1 MCLFLV
7 NHSLIHFYQ
16 ERGSNFYAHN
26 SDVTIQAQVQ
36 LSCNFVGKKL
46 ATNAVYIVVKKW
58 ATIYIV
64 ISRLL
69 LSHEET
75 PVDVTDM

>member
-7 NHSLIHFYQ
+7 NHSLIHLYQ
-16 ERGSNFYAHN
+16 EQGSNFYAHN

-46 ATNAVYIVVKKW
+46 ATNAVYIVVK
-58 ATIYIV
+58 
-64 ISRLL
+64 
-69 LSHEET
+69 
-75 PVDVTDM
+75 

>member
-1 MCLFLV
+1 MCQFLV

-26 SDVTIQAQVQ
+26 SDVTIQVQ

-46 ATNAVYIVVKKW
+46 ATNAVYIVVKSGPPFSYF
-58 ATIYIV
+58 AAIT
-64 ISRLL
+64 
-69 LSHEET
+69 
-75 PVDVTDM
+75 MA